1 MRRIRFCRL
10 RGGSALRPFGK
21 GGTVTSSD
29 LLSTPSLHARSAAVP
44 RVALI
49 DAASAPLLARDLFSG
64 GDPGPIATSLAQV
77 PELLGPTL
85 PFLGAVLG
93 PSWIGLRDK
102 EIVILRTS
110 AVMGCRYCTETHT
123 VVALDSGLT
132 RDEVRGLRGEL
143 PVADAF
149 PEQADR
155 ALVAWC
161 DAVAHGVDSDLEQAR
176 AGLGTDDARVVELT
190 LLVSTTVLLNR
201 YATALALPTS
211 PHVRDRLVQEDL
223 CRP

>member
-1 MRRIRFCRL
+1 MT
-10 RGGSALRPFGK
+10 AP
-21 GGTVTSSD
+21 D
-29 LLSTPSLHARSAAVP
+29 LLGTPSVRSP
-44 RVALI
+44 RVGLV
-49 DAASAPLLARDLFSG
+49 DAARAPLLARDLFAS
-64 GDPGPIATSLAQV
+64 GDPGPIAASLAQV
-77 PELLGPTL
+77 PELLAPTL

-110 AVMGCRYCTETHT
+110 AVMGCRYCTEAHT

-132 RDEVRGLRGEL
+132 RDEVRGLRGEVPL
-143 PVADAF
+143 DQAF
-149 PEQADR
+149 PDDADR

-161 DAVAHGVDSDLEQAR
+161 DAVAQGVDSDLDTAR
-176 AGLGTDDARVVELT
+176 AGLAADDARVVELT

-211 PHVRDRLVQEDL
+211 PDVRDRLLQEDL
-223 CRP
+223 

>member
-1 MRRIRFCRL
+1 M
-10 RGGSALRPFGK
+10 
-21 GGTVTSSD
+21 
-29 LLSTPSLHARSAAVP
+29 
-44 RVALI
+44 
-49 DAASAPLLARDLFSG
+49 
-64 GDPGPIATSLAQV
+64 
-77 PELLGPTL
+77 PELLAPTL

-110 AVMGCRYCTETHT
+110 AVLGCRYCTQAHT

-143 PVADAF
+143 LLTDAF
-149 PEQADR
+149 PDPADR

-161 DAVAHGVDSDLEQAR
+161 DAVAHGVDSDLETAR
-176 AGLGTDDARVVELT
+176 ADLPADDARVVELT
-190 LLVSTTVLLNR
+190 LLISTTVLLNR

-211 PHVRDRLVQEDL
+211 PDVRARLLEEDL
-223 CRP
+223 

>member
-1 MRRIRFCRL
+1 MAETHL
-10 RGGSALRPFGK
+10 VPGP
-21 GGTVTSSD
+21 V
-29 LLSTPSLHARSAAVP
+29 RSAPPP

-49 DAASAPLLARDLFSG
+49 DGASAPLLARDLFAA
-64 GDPGPIATSLAQV
+64 GDPGPIAASLAQV

-93 PSWIGLRDK
+93 PSWIALRDK

-110 AVMGCRYCTETHT
+110 AVMGCRYCTEAHT
-123 VVALDSGLT
+123 VVALDSGLS

-143 PVADAF
+143 PLADAF
-149 PEQADR
+149 PDEADR

-161 DAVAHGVDSDLEQAR
+161 DAVASGVESDLESAR
-176 AGLGTDDARVVELT
+176 AALVADDARVVELT

-211 PHVRDRLVQEDL
+211 PDVRDRLALEEL
-223 CRP
+223 

>member
-1 MRRIRFCRL
+1 MTDVLGL
-10 RGGSALRPFGK
+10 REVGRP
-21 GGTVTSSD
+21 V
-29 LLSTPSLHARSAAVP
+29 RSQPAP
-44 RVALI
+44 RVALVE
-49 DAASAPLLARDLFSG
+49 AAGAPLLARDLFAA
-64 GDPGPIATSLAQV
+64 GDPGPIVASLAQV

-110 AVMGCRYCTETHT
+110 AVMGCRYCTEAHT

-132 RDEVRGLRGEL
+132 RDEVRALRGEL
-143 PVADAF
+143 PLTDAF
-149 PEQADR
+149 PDEADR

-161 DAVAHGVDSDLEQAR
+161 DAVALGVESDLESAR
-176 AGLGTDDARVVELT
+176 AALVADDARVVELT

-211 PHVRDRLVQEDL
+211 PDVRDRLVREDL
-223 CRP
+223 

>member
-1 MRRIRFCRL
+1 MTDVLGL
-10 RGGSALRPFGK
+10 REVGRP
-21 GGTVTSSD
+21 V
-29 LLSTPSLHARSAAVP
+29 RSQPAP
-44 RVALI
+44 RVALVE
-49 DAASAPLLARDLFSG
+49 AAGAPLLARDLFAA
-64 GDPGPIATSLAQV
+64 GDPGPIVASLAQV

-110 AVMGCRYCTETHT
+110 AVMGCRYCTEAHT
-123 VVALDSGLT
+123 VVALDSGLG
-132 RDEVRGLRGEL
+132 RDEVRALRGEL
-143 PVADAF
+143 PLADAF
-149 PEQADR
+149 PDDADR

-161 DAVAHGVDSDLEQAR
+161 DAVALGAESDLVGAR
-176 AGLGTDDARVVELT
+176 AALGVDDARVVELT

-211 PHVRDRLVQEDL
+211 ADVRDRLLREDL
-223 CRP
+223 

>member
-1 MRRIRFCRL
+1 MTSTAPL
-10 RGGSALRPFGK
+10 RTHSPDSGAGPA
-21 GGTVTSSD
+21 
-29 LLSTPSLHARSAAVP
+29 P

-49 DAASAPLLARDLFSG
+49 DAASAPLLARDLFAG
-64 GDPGPIATSLAQV
+64 GDPGPIAASLAQV
-77 PELLGPTL
+77 PELLAPTL

-110 AVMGCRYCTETHT
+110 AVLGCRYCTQAHT

-143 PVADAF
+143 LLTDAF
-149 PEQADR
+149 PDPADR

-161 DAVAHGVDSDLEQAR
+161 DAVAHGVDSDLETAR
-176 AGLGTDDARVVELT
+176 ADLPADDARVVELT
-190 LLVSTTVLLNR
+190 LLISTTVLLNR

-211 PHVRDRLVQEDL
+211 PDVRARLLEEDL
-223 CRP
+223 

>member
-1 MRRIRFCRL
+1 MVATL
-10 RGGSALRPFGK
+10 SALGPG
-21 GGTVTSSD
+21 
-29 LLSTPSLHARSAAVP
+29 RSAPPP

-49 DAASAPLLARDLFSG
+49 DGASAPLLARELFAA
-64 GDPGPIATSLAQV
+64 GDPGPIVASLAQV
-77 PELLGPTL
+77 PELVGPTL

-93 PSWIGLRDK
+93 PSWIALRDK

-110 AVMGCRYCTETHT
+110 AVMGCRYCTEAHT
-123 VVALDSGLT
+123 VVALDSGLS

-143 PVADAF
+143 PLADAF
-149 PEQADR
+149 PDEADR

-161 DAVAHGVDSDLEQAR
+161 DAVASGVESDLESAR
-176 AGLGTDDARVVELT
+176 AALGADDARVVELT

-211 PHVRDRLVQEDL
+211 PDVRDRLALEDL
-223 CRP
+223 

>member
-1 MRRIRFCRL
+1 M
-10 RGGSALRPFGK
+10 
-21 GGTVTSSD
+21 VE
-29 LLSTPSLHARSAAVP
+29 LLAEPGPVLPAVAP
-44 RVALI
+44 RVGLV
-49 DAASAPLLARDLFSG
+49 DAEGAPLLARALFAS
-64 GDPGPIATSLAQV
+64 GDPGPIAASLAQV

-93 PSWIGLRDK
+93 PSWISLRDK

-110 AVMGCRYCTETHT
+110 AVMGCRYCTEAHT

-143 PVADAF
+143 PLTDVFADAD
-149 PEQADR
+149 DR

-161 DAVAHGVDSDLEQAR
+161 DAVASGVDSDLDTAR
-176 AGLGTDDARVVELT
+176 AALVADDARVVELT
-190 LLVSTTVLLNR
+190 LLVATTVLLNR

-211 PHVRDRLVQEDL
+211 PDVRDRLLRESL
-223 CRP
+223 

>member
-1 MRRIRFCRL
+1 MTELLDARGDRR
-10 RGGSALRPFGK
+10 SQPA
-21 GGTVTSSD
+21 
-29 LLSTPSLHARSAAVP
+29 P
-44 RVALI
+44 RVALV
-49 DAASAPLLARDLFSG
+49 DAAGAPLLARDLFAT
-64 GDPGPIATSLAQV
+64 GDPGPIVASLAQV

-93 PSWIGLRDK
+93 PSWISLRDK

-110 AVMGCRYCTETHT
+110 AVMGCRYCTEAHT
-123 VVALDSGLT
+123 VVALDAGLS

-143 PVADAF
+143 PLTDAF
-149 PEQADR
+149 PDEADR

-161 DAVAHGVDSDLEQAR
+161 DAVAHGIESDLASAR
-176 AGLGTDDARVVELT
+176 AALVADDARVVELT

-211 PHVRDRLVQEDL
+211 PDVRDRLVREDL
-223 CRP
+223 

>member
-1 MRRIRFCRL
+1 MTELLATMSDRR
-10 RGGSALRPFGK
+10 SP
-21 GGTVTSSD
+21 
-29 LLSTPSLHARSAAVP
+29 AAP
-44 RVALI
+44 RVALV
-49 DAASAPLLARDLFSG
+49 DAAGAPLLARDLFAS
-64 GDPGPIATSLAQV
+64 GDPGPIAASLAQV

-93 PSWIGLRDK
+93 PSWISLRDK

-110 AVMGCRYCTETHT
+110 AVMGCRYCTEAHT

-132 RDEVRGLRGEL
+132 RDEVRGLRGAL
-143 PVADAF
+143 PLPDAF
-149 PEQADR
+149 PDPADR

-161 DAVAHGVDSDLEQAR
+161 DAVAFGVDSDLDTAR
-176 AGLGTDDARVVELT
+176 AALAADDARVVELT

-211 PHVRDRLVQEDL
+211 PDVRDRLVQEAL
-223 CRP
+223 